1 MGDLIMWQIESGTND
16 GYPYFDE
23 VDYEDFAQN
32 DELYA
37 RWFISKLYNS
47 GYPYIF
53 AVNEGWQKACFEIRK
68 SDIWNETEIYLKVN
82 GIWELCELY
91 RKKGEVIENLYSVWE
106 IAENLNGGYPYLKG
120 VGIDDS

>member
-23 VDYEDFAQN
+23 VYYEDFAQN
-32 DELYA
+32 DELYT
-37 RWFISKLYNS
+37 RWLISKLYNS

-53 AVNEGWQKACFEIRK
+53 AVSEGWQKACFEIKK

-91 RKKGEVIENLYSVWE
+91 RKKGEVF
-106 IAENLNGGYPYLKG
+106 PRLKP
-120 VGIDDS
+120 ILHQYKYH